1 MPMPYVEELYS
12 CLDAQP
18 DKGNFW
24 GAMPY
29 PIDTRDYPE
38 DAPLHKALLN
48 SMGHRD
54 DSFYAIILSANY
66 ESLGRDEMNTKN
78 RGVKQRFQ
86 IEISGQIMQRHSLT
100 RLKATKN

>member
-12 CLDAQP
+12 YLDAQP

-54 DSFYAIILSANY
+54 DSFYSGLQRGREHRYSAGSFS
-66 ESLGRDEMNTKN
+66 E
-78 RGVKQRFQ
+78 
-86 IEISGQIMQRHSLT
+86 
-100 RLKATKN
+100 